1 MPIDLSEARNVTSKH
16 EYDSL
21 VKEYAADNPD
31 YSARITTT
39 NSQLIGELCIA
50 YHVEKNA
57 ASFLLI
63 KEK

>member
-21 VKEYAADNPD
+21 VREYRTNPD
-31 YSARITTT
+31 ITVRTTT
-39 NSQLIGELCIA
+39 SRSQEKYELCIA
-50 YHVEKNA
+50 YHKETVFTTH
-57 ASFLLI
+57 FLLI